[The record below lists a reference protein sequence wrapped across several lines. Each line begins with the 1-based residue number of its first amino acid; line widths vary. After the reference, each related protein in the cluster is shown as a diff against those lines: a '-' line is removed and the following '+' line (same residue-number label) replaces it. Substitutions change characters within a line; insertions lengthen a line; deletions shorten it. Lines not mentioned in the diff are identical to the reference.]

1 MAEPVVISLGTG
13 TIEGTTAPVI
23 STEDGNN
30 VNSII
35 LNSTFNVSTD
45 ILQGYVYDIDGIF
58 IDRITTGYEIDGL
71 PIGEETDTL
80 VLAPGQDLQAN
91 GYTQGDYQVLYN
103 FVSPLVD
110 NNPNFFIVE
119 ISLDRTE
126 LRINSSNLLSTQLR
140 AVYQTLLA
148 DLNDTATFEG
158 FYLDFGSNQLQF
170 AVNVGYDSDTVLIK
184 LYEPLDDSFGPSS
197 NFNFLAKKADSQ
209 AYQVNFP
216 QEEII
221 LDTKKYLRGPNLNLK
236 TNTQTNSTT
245 EYKSINTLVSASTDG
260 ITNQLQSILV
270 ENRAELNTDYTD
282 YNNFVFFSSAN
293 TRLTNFNYK
302 VTQIESHEA
311 QIATLNGL
319 TGTPV
324 TELSASKAFYE
335 GEIRRIIKNFDGYDY
350 YLYYESSS
358 YAWPK
363 QNSTKPY
370 ILYSYTSS
378 EATNWLTSQ
387 AASASAYDRENL
399 NNLYEIFPSYIKDDE
414 DNSQFQLFA
423 ELTAQMFDEIWIY
436 TKALEN
442 RQDGDNS
449 LSGGISIDLVA
460 DALRS
465 YGLDIYESSFT
476 NSDLFTGL
484 LGITETG
491 GTLPPTGSEVITNY
505 VTASAE
511 TIPSNDAQKLIYK
524 RLYHNLPYLLKKKGT
539 TAGLRVLLNCYG
551 IPDTILRISEFGGK
565 DKNINTWDNWYNQYN
580 YSYNT
585 SGSGYISTPWEGAGF
600 ISTWVAASPISL
612 PLVPNGTY
620 NMTVDWGDG
629 TTDTITAWDDAAKTH
644 NYASSGTYNVTI
656 TGTIKGFAFNNTGYT
671 SSLTDIRSFGPLELN
686 TSASFY
692 GADELGPSAVAPASR
707 YKLTATDMPRVSTTS
722 MKDFFRGANNLSGSI
737 DKWNTETVLTM
748 ERAFQDATLFNTP
761 LPWDTSNVTT
771 LKHTFKNA
779 RDFNQTLSWDTGLVT
794 DMSGTFAE
802 AVSYNKAI
810 SWDTDNVTTF
820 AHMFE
825 SASSFNSSLTIDTPS
840 ATTLEGMFKN
850 AGSFNQPISFSDI
863 STVQTM
869 KSMFEGAFNFNGDFT
884 FLGSQFT
891 NVSDTS
897 FMFKGARA
905 YGFGRTPGQSGGIDE
920 WYTGN
925 VFTMESMFE
934 DTDFF
939 NTNLIRVSTNKWNT
953 ANVQNMSK
961 MFKNATSF
969 TGYEFTPTDGIAN
982 WITSNVSDMSEMF
995 SGASSFNASLV
1006 ASSTPAGGIWR
1017 TDAVTTMRQMFS
1029 GSTVFNQDISN
1040 WEVGNV
1046 NDMSFMFYGAD
1057 NFNQNLGSWDVSS
1070 LLDAT
1075 GMFSAG
1081 PLVPTSS
1088 LSQINYDNL
1097 LIGWAAQSASLQPSV
1112 TLDVDQYFTLSSPA
1126 SASRAILTSPPL
1138 AWNITDLGGI

>member
-1 MAEPVVISLGTG
+1 MAEPTVISLGTG
-13 TIEGTTAPVI
+13 TIEGTTSPTI
-23 STEDGNN
+23 STQDGGN

-35 LNSTFNVSTD
+35 INSTFNVSTD
-45 ILQGYVYDIDGIF
+45 ILQAYLYDSQGTF
-58 IDRITTGYEIDGL
+58 IDRITTGYEINGL
-71 PIGEETDTL
+71 PVGEETSTL
-80 VLAPGQDLQAN
+80 TIDPGKDLQSN

-103 FVSPLVD
+103 FVSPLID
-110 NNPNFFIVE
+110 NNPNFFISEV
-119 ISLDRTE
+119 SLDRTE
-126 LRINSSNLLSTQLR
+126 LRINSSTLLTPQLR
-140 AVYQTLLA
+140 GVYQTLLA
-148 DLNDTATFEG
+148 DLRDTSTFEG
-158 FYLDFGSNQLQF
+158 FYLDFGSNQLEF
-170 AVNVGYDSDTVLIK
+170 AVNVGYDSDTILIK
-184 LYEPLDDSFGPSS
+184 LYEPLDNNFGESS

-209 AYQVNFP
+209 AYQVTFP
-216 QEEII
+216 EEEIQ
-221 LDTKKYLRGPNLNLK
+221 LDTKKYLRGPNLNLSI
-236 TNTQTNSTT
+236 NTQTSNTT
-245 EYKSINTLVSASTDG
+245 EYKSINTLTSASTDG
-260 ITNQLQSILV
+260 ITNQLQSVLA

-319 TGTPV
+319 TGTPI

-335 GEIRRIIKNFDGYDY
+335 GEIKRIIKNFDGYDY

-370 ILYSYTSS
+370 TLYSYTSS
-378 EATNWLTSQ
+378 EATSWLTAQ

-414 DNSQFQLFA
+414 DNSQFKLFS

-449 LSGGISIDLVA
+449 LGGGISIDLVA

-491 GTLPPTGSEVITNY
+491 GTLPPTGSELITNY

-565 DKNINTWDNWYNQYN
+565 DKNVNTWDNWYNQYN

-585 SGSGYISTPWEGAGF
+585 SGSGYVSTPWEGVGF
-600 ISTWVAASPISL
+600 ISEWIAASPISL

-620 NMTVDWGDG
+620 NMIVDWGDG
-629 TTDTITAWDDAAKTH
+629 STDTITAWDDAAKTH
-644 NYASSGTYNVTI
+644 NYSTSGTKYVTI

-692 GADELGPSAVAPASR
+692 GADELGPSARPASLQ
-707 YKLTATDMPRVSTTS
+707 YKLTATDIPRVSTTS

-737 DKWNTETVLTM
+737 DRWNTKTVLSM

-802 AVSYNKAI
+802 AVSYNKAL
-810 SWDTDNVTTF
+810 SWDTGNVANF
-820 AHMFE
+820 GHMFH
-825 SASSFNSSLTIDTPS
+825 SASNFNQPVDSLVTDS
-840 ATTLEGMFKN
+840 AGTLEGMFKD
-850 AGSFNQPISFSDI
+850 ARSFNQYINNWDISNVGSLKGMFQNAYSFNEDFMFSNPYSTAAVVDMSYMFSDAISFGQGI
-863 STVQTM
+863 SAPGNNLTQW
-869 KSMFEGAFNFNGDFT
+869 NT
-884 FLGSQFT
+884 FGVE
-891 NVSDTS
+891 NMEY
-897 FMFKGARA
+897 MFKGATE
-905 YGFGRTPGQSGGIDE
+905 FNMDLSPGPNAAWDTRRVTNMRG
-920 WYTGN
+920 
-925 VFTMESMFE
+925 MFQE
-934 DTDFF
+934 
-939 NTNLIRVSTNKWNT
+939 
-953 ANVQNMSK
+953 
-961 MFKNATSF
+961 ATSF
-969 TGYEFTPTDGIAN
+969 AGTGSSGGVSSWDTR
-982 WITSNVSDMSEMF
+982 NVSDMTLMF
-995 SGASSFNASLV
+995 YDATSFNADISSWNISSLQN
-1006 ASSTPAGGIWR
+1006 ADGML
-1017 TDAVTTMRQMFS
+1017 AVTF
-1029 GSTVFNQDISN
+1029 G
-1040 WEVGNV
+1040 
-1046 NDMSFMFYGAD
+1046 
-1057 NFNQNLGSWDVSS
+1057 
-1070 LLDAT
+1070 
-1075 GMFSAG
+1075 
-1081 PLVPTSS
+1081 TSS
-1088 LSQINYDNL
+1088 FSQTNYDL
-1097 LIGWAAQSASLQPSV
+1097 LLQGWANQPIIQSGVS
-1112 TLDVDQYFTLSSPA
+1112 LDVAQHFTLSSPA
-1126 SASRAILTSPPL
+1126 SASRAVLQNTYNW
-1138 AWNITDLGGI
+1138 AITDLGGI

>member
-1 MAEPVVISLGTG
+1 MAEPIVTSLGTG
-13 TIEGTTAPVI
+13 TIEGITLPAI
-23 STEDGNN
+23 SAEDGANI
-30 VNSII
+30 NSIV

-45 ILQGYVYDIDGIF
+45 ILQAYLYDIGGTF
-58 IDRITTGYEIDGL
+58 IDRITTGYEINGL
-71 PIGEETDTL
+71 PVGEETATL
-80 VLAPGQDLQAN
+80 LISPGKDLQSN
-91 GYTQGDYQVLYN
+91 GYSQGQYQVLYN
-103 FVSPLVD
+103 FVSPLVEG
-110 NNPNFFIVE
+110 NPNFFISEV
-119 ISLDRTE
+119 SLDRTE
-126 LRINSSNLLSTQLR
+126 LRINSSTLLSPQLR
-140 AVYQTLLA
+140 GVYQTLLA
-148 DLNDTATFEG
+148 DLNDTRTFEG
-158 FYLDFGSNQLQF
+158 LYLDFGSNQLEF
-170 AVNVGYDSDTVLIK
+170 AINVGYDSDTILIK
-184 LYEPLDDSFGPSS
+184 LYEPLNSNFGESS
-197 NFNFLAKKADSQ
+197 NFNFLKKKADSQ
-209 AYQVNFP
+209 TYQVIFP
-216 QEEII
+216 QEEIQ

-236 TNTQTNSTT
+236 TGTQTNNTT
-245 EYKSINTLVSASTDG
+245 EYKSINTLTSGSTDG
-260 ITNQLQSILV
+260 ITNQLQSVLV

-282 YNNFVFFSSAN
+282 YSNFAFFSSVN

-302 VTQIESHEA
+302 VTQIESNNT
-311 QIATLNGL
+311 QIATLDGL
-319 TGTPV
+319 TSTPA

-335 GEIRRIIKNFDGYDY
+335 GEIKRIIDNFDGFDY

-370 ILYSYTSS
+370 TLYSYTSS
-378 EATNWLTSQ
+378 EATNWLTAQ
-387 AASASAYDRENL
+387 AASASAYDRENR

-414 DNSQFQLFA
+414 DNSQFELFS
-423 ELTAQMFDEIWIY
+423 ELTAQMFDEIWVY

-449 LSGGISIDLVA
+449 LDGGISMDLVA
-460 DALRS
+460 DALKS

-476 NSDLFTGL
+476 NSDLFTSL
-484 LGITETG
+484 LGITGAG

-539 TAGLRVLLNCYG
+539 IAGLRVLLNCYG

-565 DKNINTWDNWYNQYN
+565 DKNVNTWDNWYDQYN
-580 YSYNT
+580 YSYST

-600 ISTWVAASPISL
+600 VSEWIAASPISL
-612 PLVPNGTY
+612 PLIPNGTY

-644 NYASSGTYNVTI
+644 NYSTSGTKYVTI
-656 TGTIKGFAFNNTGYT
+656 LGTIKGFAFNNTGYT

-692 GADELGPSAVAPASR
+692 GADELGPSARPTSLQ
-707 YKLTATDMPRVSTTS
+707 YKLTATDTPKVSTTS

-737 DKWNTETVLTM
+737 DRWNTRTVLSM

-761 LPWDTSNVTT
+761 LPWNTSNVTT

-802 AVSYNKAI
+802 AVSYNKPI

-825 SASSFNSSLTIDTPS
+825 SASSFDSSLTIDTPS
-840 ATTLEGMFKN
+840 ATTFEGMFKD
-850 AGSFNQPISFSDI
+850 ASSFNQLIEFSDI
-863 STVQTM
+863 SSVQTM
-869 KSMFEGAFNFNGDFT
+869 KSMFEGAFNFNGDFR
-884 FLGSQFT
+884 FLGSEFAG
-891 NVSDTS
+891 VSDTS

-905 YGFGRTPGQSGGIDE
+905 YGFGRTPGQPGGVDE

-939 NTNLIRVSTNKWNT
+939 NTNLVRVGSGKWNT

-961 MFKNATSF
+961 MFKNAASF
-969 TGYEFTPTDGIAN
+969 TGYESTPTDGIAN
-982 WITSNVSDMSEMF
+982 WITLNVSDMSEMF
-995 SGASSFNASLV
+995 AGAQLFNAPINANPV
-1006 ASSTPAGGIWR
+1006 QSTWI
-1017 TDAVTTMRQMFS
+1017 TSAVGNMRGMFS
-1029 GSTVFNQDISN
+1029 GSTSFNQDIGNWDVSN
-1040 WEVGNV
+1040 VT
-1046 NDMSFMFYGAD
+1046 DMSQMFYGAE
-1057 NFNQNLGSWDVSS
+1057 NFNQNIGNWNVAS
-1070 LLDAT
+1070 LQLAD
-1075 GMFSAG
+1075 GMFSAD
-1081 PLVPTSS
+1081 PLVYPTHS
-1088 LSQINYDNL
+1088 LSQTNYDNL
-1097 LIGWAAQSASLQPSV
+1097 LLGWGNQYPNLQQNVPLNVDQHFTTGSAAELARDILIVSAS
-1112 TLDVDQYFTLSSPA
+1112 
-1126 SASRAILTSPPL
+1126 
-1138 AWNITDLGGI
+1138 WNITDLGGI

>member
-1 MAEPVVISLGTG
+1 MAEPTVISLGTG
-13 TIEGTTAPVI
+13 TIEGTTSPTI
-23 STEDGNN
+23 STQDGGN

-35 LNSTFNVSTD
+35 INSTFNVSTD
-45 ILQGYVYDIDGIF
+45 ILQAYLYDSQGTF
-58 IDRITTGYEIDGL
+58 IDRITTGYEINGL
-71 PIGEETDTL
+71 PIGEETSTL
-80 VLAPGQDLQAN
+80 TIDPGKDLQSN
-91 GYTQGDYQVLYN
+91 GYTQGNYQVLYN
-103 FVSPLVD
+103 FVSPLID
-110 NNPNFFIVE
+110 GNPNFFVSE
-119 ISLDRTE
+119 VSLDRTE
-126 LRINSSNLLSTQLR
+126 LRINSSTLLTPQLR
-140 AVYQTLLA
+140 GVYQTLLA
-148 DLNDTATFEG
+148 DLRDTSTFEG
-158 FYLDFGSNQLQF
+158 FYLDFGSNQLEF
-170 AVNVGYDSDTVLIK
+170 AVNVGYDSDTILIK
-184 LYEPLDDSFGPSS
+184 LYEPLDNNFGESS

-209 AYQVNFP
+209 AYQVTFP
-216 QEEII
+216 EEEIQ
-221 LDTKKYLRGPNLNLK
+221 LDTKKYLRGPNLNLSI
-236 TNTQTNSTT
+236 NTQTSNTT
-245 EYKSINTLVSASTDG
+245 EYKSINTLTSASTDG
-260 ITNQLQSILV
+260 ITNQLQSVLA

-319 TGTPV
+319 TGTPI

-335 GEIRRIIKNFDGYDY
+335 GEIKRIIKNFDGYDY

-370 ILYSYTSS
+370 TLYSYTSS
-378 EATNWLTSQ
+378 EATSWLTAQ

-414 DNSQFQLFA
+414 DNSQFKLFS

-449 LSGGISIDLVA
+449 LGGGISIDLVA

-491 GTLPPTGSEVITNY
+491 GTLPPTGSELITNY

-565 DKNINTWDNWYNQYN
+565 DKNVNTWDNWYNQYN

-585 SGSGYISTPWEGAGF
+585 SGSGYVSTPWEGAGF
-600 ISTWVAASPISL
+600 ISEWIAASPISL

-620 NMTVDWGDG
+620 NMIVDWGDG
-629 TTDTITAWDDAAKTH
+629 STDTITAWDDAAKTH
-644 NYASSGTYNVTI
+644 NYSTSGTKYVTI

-692 GADELGPSAVAPASR
+692 GADELGPSARPASLQ
-707 YKLTATDMPRVSTTS
+707 YKLTATDIPRVSTTS

-737 DKWNTETVLTM
+737 DRWNTKTVLSM

-794 DMSGTFAE
+794 DMSGTFAG

-825 SASSFNSSLTIDTPS
+825 SASSFDSSLTIDTPS
-840 ATTLEGMFKN
+840 ATTLEGMFKD
-850 AGSFNQPISFSDI
+850 ASSFNQPIEFSDI
-863 STVQTM
+863 SFVQTM
-869 KSMFEGAFNFNGDFT
+869 KSMFEGAFNFNEDFL
-884 FLGSQFT
+884 FDGSQFGG
-891 NVSDTS
+891 VSDTS

-905 YGFGRTPGQSGGIDE
+905 YGFGRTPGQPGGVDE
-920 WYTGN
+920 WHTGN

-939 NTNLIRVSTNKWNT
+939 NTNLVRVSVYNWNT

-982 WITSNVSDMSEMF
+982 WVTLNVSDMSEMF

-1006 ASSTPAGGIWR
+1006 AAPTPAGGIWR

-1029 GSTVFNQDISN
+1029 GSTTFNQDISS
-1040 WEVGNV
+1040 WEVSNV
-1046 NDMSFMFYGAD
+1046 EYMTEMFYGAD

-1070 LLDAT
+1070 LLDAA
-1075 GMFSAG
+1075 GMFTAG
-1081 PLVPTSS
+1081 PLIPTSS
-1088 LSQINYDNL
+1088 LSQTNYDNL
-1097 LIGWAAQSASLQPSV
+1097 LIGWAAQSASLQPDV
-1112 TLDVDQYFTLSSPA
+1112 TLDVDQYFTLASAA
-1126 SASRAILTSPPL
+1126 SASRSILTSPPHT
-1138 AWNITDLGGI
+1138 WNITDLGGI

>member
-1 MAEPVVISLGTG
+1 MAEPTVISLGVG
-13 TIEGTTAPVI
+13 TIEGTTLPTI
-23 STEDGNN
+23 SAEDGANI
-30 VNSII
+30 NSIV

-45 ILQGYVYDIDGIF
+45 IIQAYLYDIEGTF
-58 IDRITTGYEIDGL
+58 IDRITTGYEINGL
-71 PIGEETDTL
+71 PVGEETAAL
-80 VLAPGQDLQAN
+80 SISPGKDLQSN
-91 GYTQGDYQVLYN
+91 GYTRGEYQVLYN

-110 NNPNFFIVE
+110 NNPNFFISEV
-119 ISLDRTE
+119 SLDRTE
-126 LRINSSNLLSTQLR
+126 LRVNSSTLLPPQLR
-140 AVYQTLLA
+140 GVYQTLLA
-148 DLNDTATFEG
+148 DLNDTRTFEG
-158 FYLDFGSNQLQF
+158 FYLDFGSNQLEF
-170 AVNVGYDSDTVLIK
+170 AVNVGYDSDTILIK
-184 LYEPLDDSFGPSS
+184 LYEPLDNNFGEGS

-209 AYQVNFP
+209 AYQVQYP
-216 QEEII
+216 EEEIQ
-221 LDTKKYLRGPNLNLK
+221 LDTKKYLRGPNLYLK
-236 TNTQTNSTT
+236 TGTQTNNTT
-245 EYKSINTLVSASTDG
+245 EYKSINTLTSASTAG
-260 ITNQLQSILV
+260 ITNQLQSVLA

-282 YNNFVFFSSAN
+282 YSNFAFFSSVN

-302 VTQIESHEA
+302 ATQIESHEA

-335 GEIRRIIKNFDGYDY
+335 GEIKRIIKNFDGYDY

-370 ILYSYTSS
+370 TPYSYTSS
-378 EATNWLTSQ
+378 EATNWLTAQ

-414 DNSQFQLFA
+414 DNSQFKLFS

-491 GTLPPTGSEVITNY
+491 GTLPPTGSELITNY

-565 DKNINTWDNWYNQYN
+565 DKNVNTWDNWYNQYN

-585 SGSGYISTPWEGAGF
+585 SGSGYVSTPWEGAGF
-600 ISTWVAASPISL
+600 VSEWIATSPISL

-629 TTDTITAWDDAAKTH
+629 STDIITAWDDAAKTH
-644 NYASSGTYNVTI
+644 NYSTSGTKYVTI

-671 SSLTDIRSFGPLELN
+671 SSLTDIRSFGPLELS

-692 GADELGPSAVAPASR
+692 GADELGPSARPTSLQ
-707 YKLTATDMPRVSTTS
+707 YKLTATDKPRVSTTS

-737 DKWNTETVLTM
+737 DRWNTKTVLSM
-748 ERAFQDATLFNTP
+748 ERAFQDATRFNTP

-779 RDFNQTLSWDTGLVT
+779 RDFNQTLLWDTGLVT

-802 AVSYNKAI
+802 AVSYNKPI
-810 SWDTDNVTTF
+810 SWDTGNVTTF
-820 AHMFE
+820 AHMFH
-825 SASSFNSSLTIDTPS
+825 SASAFNQPVDGLVTDSGI
-840 ATTLEGMFKN
+840 TLEHMFDG
-850 AGSFNQPISFSDI
+850 ARSFNQSINNWDISNVGSLKGMFQNAYSFNENFTFSSPDTTAGVADMSYMFSD
-863 STVQTM
+863 
-869 KSMFEGAFNFNGDFT
+869 A
-884 FLGSQFT
+884 
-891 NVSDTS
+891 TS
-897 FMFKGARA
+897 FGFNIPAPGNNLTIWNTLNVWNMEYMFKGATEFNMDLSHGA
-905 YGFGRTPGQSGGIDE
+905 SGAWD
-920 WYTGN
+920 TQN
-925 VFTMESMFE
+925 VTNMRGMFRE
-934 DTDFF
+934 
-939 NTNLIRVSTNKWNT
+939 
-953 ANVQNMSK
+953 
-961 MFKNATSF
+961 ATSF
-969 TGYEFTPTDGIAN
+969 AGTGSGGGVSSWDTR
-982 WITSNVSDMSEMF
+982 NVTDMSEMF
-995 SGASSFNASLV
+995 FDATSFNA
-1006 ASSTPAGGIWR
+1006 
-1017 TDAVTTMRQMFS
+1017 
-1029 GSTVFNQDISN
+1029 DIS
-1040 WEVGNV
+1040 
-1046 NDMSFMFYGAD
+1046 
-1057 NFNQNLGSWDVSS
+1057 SWNISS
-1070 LLDAT
+1070 LQQAT
-1075 GMFSAG
+1075 GMFAVTAG
-1081 PLVPTSS
+1081 TSS
-1088 LSQINYDNL
+1088 FSQTNYDAL
-1097 LIGWAAQSASLQPSV
+1097 LQGWAAQPIIQSNVSF
-1112 TLDVDQYFTLSSPA
+1112 DVAQHFTLSSPA
-1126 SASRAILTSPPL
+1126 SASRAVLQNPPYN
-1138 AWNITDLGGI
+1138 WTINDLGGI